1 MLSNG
6 IRLSPSDWRANR
18 LVDILAKRAAAFHQ
32 LTTNAAQT
40 LANAAQLSQWA
51 LAQLARVTHHANN
64 HEIVSVDDRG
74 VSSTKVIRDSMDRP
88 KFAKTSYS
96 RKRAATKVEH
106 KPRDI
111 SMVRPWQPEPVLDG
125 RARAAKVRRCAT
137 VQRSQTA
144 AKQLSSAMA
153 RIGGSLKQT
162 STFEQSDA
170 KRARLL
176 DKVRELQRREP
187 ATA

>member
-1 MLSNG
+1 MESLITFVDEQG
-6 IRLSPSDWRANR
+6 IS
-18 LVDILAKRAAAFHQ
+18 H
-32 LTTNAAQT
+32 
-40 LANAAQLSQWA
+40 
-51 LAQLARVTHHANN
+51 
-64 HEIVSVDDRG
+64 
-74 VSSTKVIRDSMDRP
+74 TKVQRDSVDRP
-88 KFAKTSYS
+88 KFAKATFT
-96 RKRAATKVEH
+96 RKRAAPKPEH

-137 VQRSQTA
+137 VQRSQVA
-144 AKQLSSAMA
+144 AKQLSSAMD
-153 RIGGSLKQT
+153 RIGSSLKQT

-176 DKVRELQRREP
+176 DRVRELQRREP